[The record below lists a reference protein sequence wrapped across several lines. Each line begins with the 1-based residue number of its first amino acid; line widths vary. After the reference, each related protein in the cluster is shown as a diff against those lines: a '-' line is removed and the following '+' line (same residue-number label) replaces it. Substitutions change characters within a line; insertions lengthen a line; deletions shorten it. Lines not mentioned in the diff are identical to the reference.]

1 MEMSDTVT
9 LSEDVV
15 AREVAGETVLLNLSS
30 GTYFGLNEIGGL
42 IWKWLDEED
51 GCTLADIS
59 QRIETQFNISAEE
72 AQRDVLMLAGD
83 LAEHGLLET
92 SGS

>member
-1 MEMSDTVT
+1 MQMSDTVT

-15 AREVAGETVLLNLSS
+15 AREVAGETVLLNLAS

-51 GCTLADIS
+51 SCSLAEIS
-59 QRIETQFNISAEE
+59 QRITTQFKISAEQ
-72 AQRDVLMLAGD
+72 AQRDVLD
-83 LAEHGLLET
+83 LAEALAENGLLEAE
-92 SGS
+92 SV